1 MNDERLILEIF
12 TPDQEIISKEVDYC
26 TAPGFEGEFGVLP
39 GHAPFFTKIKTGVIK
54 FSENN
59 KNYHFVISKGLSEV
73 TEKKVTILTDKA
85 ISLDKIDLEKVEKEK
100 QEAEDRLK
108 GLNPDDKEYVK
119 IKEDMDWALA
129 CMEALKE
136 GVK

>member
-1 MNDERLILEIF
+1 MDDERLILEIF
-12 TPDQEIISKEVDYC
+12 TPDQEIMSKEVEYC
-26 TAPGFEGEFGVLP
+26 TAPGFKGEFGVLP

-136 GVK
+136 GGK